1 MATVK
6 WGAAPTSRGT
16 VLSTQLNAL
25 ANGGYSALGSAYDNS
40 SNLDRWGW
48 VELSLVS
55 LNPTAG
61 ACIYVY
67 LAPSVDGGTDYDDG
81 PSSTNPASHLLV
93 AALSVKTGSAAK
105 KVVSLVPFALPPGLF
120 KFALKNQCGVVLAT
134 SDSNLLVLYTSNEA
148 VA

>member
-1 MATVK
+1 MATIK

-16 VLSTQLNAL
+16 VLSTQMDSVANA
-25 ANGGYSALGSAYDNS
+25 GFSTLGSAYDNS

-48 VELSLVS
+48 IELSLGS

-67 LAPSVDGGTDYDDG
+67 LVPSVDGGTDYDDG

-93 AALSVKTGSAAK
+93 AVLQLKTGAAAK
-105 KVVSLVPFALPPGLF
+105 KVVTLTPFALPPCNI
-120 KFALKNQCGVVLAT
+120 KFAIKNQAGVTLA
-134 SDSNLLVLYTSNEA
+134 SGSNTMVLYTSNEA
-148 VA
+148 VG

>member
-16 VLSTQLNAL
+16 VLSTQMDSL
-25 ANGGYSALGSAYDNS
+25 ANAGFSALGSAYDNS

-48 VELSLVS
+48 IELSLGS
-55 LNPTAG
+55 LTPTAG

-67 LAPSVDGGTDYDDG
+67 LAPSLDGGTDYDDG
-81 PSSTNPASHLLV
+81 PASTNPASHLLV
-93 AALSVKTGSAAK
+93 AVLQLKTGAAAK
-105 KVVSLVPFALPPGLF
+105 KVVSLTPFSLPPGLF
-120 KFALKNQCGVVLAT
+120 KFAIKNQAGVALA
-134 SDSNLLVLYTSNEA
+134 SGSNTMVLYTSNEA